1 MGRSHTKHRKSVF
14 SYLSREQYR
23 RLRSLPDSVHDE
35 EARAANCLTSRPLS
49 TKKIK
54 PFSLHLNIS
63 SVVLRII
70 CLDEYLLAK
79 KDRTFQKQI
88 TAMIYLSQLDKITLQ
103 QLTLACETNPL
114 FKPLKYSLLTLKQY
128 LDAPIYFEINK
139 EAHKGVRSL
148 LNLDILHLTQ
158 AELAEY
164 VHCVRVMTL
173 DCINWLVN
181 KLAAHIE
188 YLCPSAD
195 LTELTPCLTNKSAR
209 QESDDHRHVRFFLPE
224 SNTTDETDT
233 SEERHDTLEIPTL
246 SLSGETH

>member
-1 MGRSHTKHRKSVF
+1 MGRSHTRHKKPVF

-23 RLRSLPDSVHDE
+23 KLKNFSGSAREE
-35 EARAANCLTSRPLS
+35 EARVSDCLILCPLS

-54 PFSLHLNIS
+54 PFNLHSDIS
-63 SVVLRII
+63 AIVLGII
-70 CLDEYLLAK
+70 CLDRYLIHK
-79 KDRTFQKQI
+79 EDRTFKIQVN
-88 TAMIYLSQLDKITLQ
+88 MMLYLVELDKTTLE
-103 QLTLACETNPL
+103 QLASKCETDFFIKHFEPH
-114 FKPLKYSLLTLKQY
+114 LLALKQY
-128 LDAPIYFEINK
+128 LDAPDYFG
-139 EAHKGVRSL
+139 AHQKVQEDTHAL
-148 LNLDILHLTQ
+148 LYLDIVHLTQ

-195 LTELTPCLTNKSAR
+195 LTELTPCLTSKSAR